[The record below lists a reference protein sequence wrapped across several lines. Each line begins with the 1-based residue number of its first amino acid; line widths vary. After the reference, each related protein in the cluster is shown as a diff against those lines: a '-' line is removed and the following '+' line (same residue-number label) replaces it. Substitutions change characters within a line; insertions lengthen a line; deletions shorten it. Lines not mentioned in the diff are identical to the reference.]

1 MIHLSPHQ
9 RDLISV
15 VLLVLILLLA
25 LPLLGSLFAD
35 RAPASPRPTPTPAPT
50 PTVELNL
57 VTNLRKVDLHANL
70 GITSLANNSMLSR
83 SFLQKLVMNVCT
95 PTSL

>member
-1 MIHLSPHQ
+1 MIHLSSHQ

-35 RAPASPRPTPTPAPT
+35 RAPTSPRPTPTPAPT

-57 VTNLRKVDLHANL
+57 VTNLRKVDLHAN
-70 GITSLANNSMLSR
+70 
-83 SFLQKLVMNVCT
+83 
-95 PTSL
+95 